1 MSLTPATRSDKTDW
15 RTKFVSCAI
24 SPMPSPDASDYRL
37 APLLIARFVGLY
49 LVLLAVVVFA
59 ATVVVAAADLP
70 GDALVVLLV
79 LGLVGLFVMAWVL
92 RSRVTVVHL
101 DETGYKVAM
110 VRGAGVRAGRWTDV
124 EDAVTASPRG
134 FPCVVLRLRNGGTT
148 TIPVQALA
156 GDPDDFARDVR
167 DRLRAGG
174 RRGR

>member
-1 MSLTPATRSDKTDW
+1 
-15 RTKFVSCAI
+15 
-24 SPMPSPDASDYRL
+24 MPPPDPSDYRL

-59 ATVVVAAADLP
+59 ATVVVAATGLP
-70 GDALVVLLV
+70 ADALVVLLV
-79 LGLVGLFVMAWVL
+79 LGLAGLFVMAWVL

-101 DETGYKVAM
+101 DESGYRVAM
-110 VRGAGVRAGRWTDV
+110 VRGAGVKEARWSDV
-124 EDAVTASPRG
+124 EDAVTASPQG
-134 FPCVVLRLRNGGTT
+134 FPCVVIRLRDGGRT

-156 GDPDDFARDVR
+156 ADPDEFARDVR

>member
-1 MSLTPATRSDKTDW
+1 
-15 RTKFVSCAI
+15 
-24 SPMPSPDASDYRL
+24 MPSPAASDYRL

-59 ATVVVAAADLP
+59 ATIVVAAADLP
-70 GDALVVLLV
+70 TIVLVVLLL
-79 LGLVGLFVMAWVL
+79 LGLTGLFAMAWVL

-101 DETGYKVAM
+101 DEAGYRVAM
-110 VRGAGVRAGRWTDV
+110 VRGAGVKEARWADV
-124 EDAVTASPRG
+124 EEAVTATPRG
-134 FPCVVLRLRNGGTT
+134 FPCVVIRLRDGGMT

>member
-1 MSLTPATRSDKTDW
+1 
-15 RTKFVSCAI
+15 
-24 SPMPSPDASDYRL
+24 MPSPDASDYRL

-49 LVLLAVVVFA
+49 LVLLAVVVFT
-59 ATVVVAAADLP
+59 ATIVAAAADLP
-70 GDALVVLLV
+70 TLTLVVLLV
-79 LGLVGLFVMAWVL
+79 LGLAGLFTMAWVL

-101 DETGYKVAM
+101 DETGYRVAM
-110 VRGAGVRAGRWTDV
+110 VRGAGVKEARWTDV

-134 FPCVVLRLRNGGTT
+134 FPCVVIRLRDGRRT

-156 GDPDDFARDVR
+156 SDPDEFARDVR

>member
-1 MSLTPATRSDKTDW
+1 
-15 RTKFVSCAI
+15 
-24 SPMPSPDASDYRL
+24 MPSPAASDYRL

-59 ATVVVAAADLP
+59 ATIVVAAADLP
-70 GDALVVLLV
+70 TLVLVVLLV
-79 LGLVGLFVMAWVL
+79 LGLAGLFAMAWVL

-101 DETGYKVAM
+101 DETGYRVAM
-110 VRGAGVRAGRWTDV
+110 VRGAGVKEARWAEV
-124 EDAVTASPRG
+124 EEAVTASPRG
-134 FPCVVLRLRNGGTT
+134 FPCVVIRLRDGGTT

-156 GDPDDFARDVR
+156 GDPDAFARDVR

>member
-1 MSLTPATRSDKTDW
+1 MS
-15 RTKFVSCAI
+15 
-24 SPMPSPDASDYRL
+24 SPDASDYRL

-59 ATVVVAAADLP
+59 ATIVVAVADLP
-70 GDALVVLLV
+70 TIVLVVLLL
-79 LGLVGLFVMAWVL
+79 LGLTGLFVMAWVL

-101 DETGYKVAM
+101 DGTGYRVAM
-110 VRGAGVRAGRWTDV
+110 VRGAGVKEARWVDV
-124 EDAVTASPRG
+124 EEAVTATPRG
-134 FPCVVLRLRNGGTT
+134 FPCVVIRLRDGGTT

>member
-1 MSLTPATRSDKTDW
+1 
-15 RTKFVSCAI
+15 
-24 SPMPSPDASDYRL
+24 MPSPAASDYRL

-59 ATVVVAAADLP
+59 ATIVVAAADLP
-70 GDALVVLLV
+70 TLVLVVLLV
-79 LGLVGLFVMAWVL
+79 LGLAGLFVMAWVL

-101 DETGYKVAM
+101 DETGYRVAM
-110 VRGAGVRAGRWTDV
+110 VRGAGVKEARWAEV
-124 EDAVTASPRG
+124 EEAVTASPRG
-134 FPCVVLRLRNGGTT
+134 FPCVVIRLRDGGTT

-156 GDPDDFARDVR
+156 GDPDAFARDVR